1 MCFYALWHCQR
12 TFCNAP
18 DLDSQCWW
26 KTKKININILIAK
39 GGLSPFNHA
48 PRAAP
53 LDTCTLRASFPVW
66 RGTFKVSNW
75 RENMFIWYRLCH
87 FQIFIHSSVNIIF
100 KIMLVGKY
108 IFVIFLNLFVIRNFM
123 GRKVSPKGMLIYRNA
138 EGVHGQR
145 KFGNTCPKPK
155 PGQ

>member
-1 MCFYALWHCQR
+1 M
-12 TFCNAP
+12 
-18 DLDSQCWW
+18 
-26 KTKKININILIAK
+26 
-39 GGLSPFNHA
+39 
-48 PRAAP
+48 
-53 LDTCTLRASFPVW
+53 
-66 RGTFKVSNW
+66 
-75 RENMFIWYRLCH
+75 
-87 FQIFIHSSVNIIF
+87 NIIF